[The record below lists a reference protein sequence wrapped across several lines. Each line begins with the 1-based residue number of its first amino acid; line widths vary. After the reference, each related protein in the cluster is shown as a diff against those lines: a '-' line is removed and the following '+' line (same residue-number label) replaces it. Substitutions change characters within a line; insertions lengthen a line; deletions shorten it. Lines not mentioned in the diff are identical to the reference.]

1 MSSAPPDP
9 ADASSGRGGPRPR
22 RQSSLARRTGAGV
35 VVILLIT
42 LTAFALFAGH
52 TTRAL
57 TAESASRNTTA
68 AWSRAAEQLA
78 SLESGTAFDAGATA
92 DEPHVPGTHGQREG
106 TVVALVSPADL
117 EDHQAGTIRGHR
129 VGKAGESVPL
139 DARQSHEIIHAIR
152 GEPIGAP
159 VDAEV
164 SGEGYRF
171 KALPMTS
178 PGPWVGADQL
188 LVVGVPTGALTEI
201 SRRGLL
207 MVVLGLS
214 LTVVVTALAVFLW
227 LRRGLAPLGEVA
239 AMAERVAGMDLAHT
253 GIDRR
258 QTRMPKRLLQG
269 PDEVVMVAEAMDRFT
284 GAVEDAL
291 EERRRQE
298 QQLRSFIAD
307 ASHELRT
314 PLASVRGYAE
324 MIAMTEDLSET
335 GRRSLDRVLHQAG
348 RMSALVDDM
357 LLLERLESVSRG
369 RAVGLAPSGEV
380 PAADPVDLPEVLLEA
395 VVDARAA
402 WPDHQWVLDLP
413 ETLGEEGQGCVT
425 GDPAQLARL
434 VGNLLSN
441 GAKHTPAGT
450 TVTASLRIGRPLPHQ
465 VVVSVHDDG
474 GGIPAEQRER
484 LFERFARGASAG
496 GPGREPS
503 TGLGLAI
510 VRSIARSHGGEASV
524 VSEAGWTRFDVV
536 LPCARWTARA
546 QAEAAGRGGPEAP
559 EGTGAPRE

>member
-68 AWSRAAEQLA
+68 AWTRAAEQLA
-78 SLESGTAFDAGATA
+78 SLESDTAFDAGATA
-92 DEPHVPGTHGQREG
+92 GEPHVPGTHGQREG

-117 EDHQAGTIRGHR
+117 EDHQAGTLRGHR

-139 DARQSHEIIHAIR
+139 DARQSHEIIDAIR

-159 VDAEV
+159 VDAAV

-188 LVVGVPTGALTEI
+188 LVVGVPTGALTAV

-474 GGIPAEQRER
+474 GGIPAEHRER

-546 QAEAAGRGGPEAP
+546 QAETAGRGGPEAP